1 MTLAI
6 GASNPLGLTIFQHE
20 RGGAPGQETSFDPA
34 DLNARFD
41 AQIAQSRHSGSDRFA
56 PKAVVRPKFA
66 NLPKQT
72 FRFMVSADLD
82 NVGGH
87 PHHPYHP
94 TSTHPPS
101 RHEHADHQT

>member
-20 RGGAPGQETSFDPA
+20 RGGAPGQEMSFDPA

-56 PKAVVRPKFA
+56 PLCIGPNYAEQRVRLMCLLGSRQHRQRL
-66 NLPKQT
+66 N
-72 FRFMVSADLD
+72 
-82 NVGGH
+82 
-87 PHHPYHP
+87 
-94 TSTHPPS
+94 ST
-101 RHEHADHQT
+101 